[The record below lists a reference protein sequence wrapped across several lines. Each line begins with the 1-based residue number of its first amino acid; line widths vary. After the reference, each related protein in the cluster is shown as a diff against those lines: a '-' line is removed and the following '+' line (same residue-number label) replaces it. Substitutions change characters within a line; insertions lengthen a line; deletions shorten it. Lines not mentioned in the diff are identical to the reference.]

1 MMHWIDTY
9 VQPLS
14 AWIAQHPLLGTLAVF
29 VLALSESLP
38 VIGALVPGT
47 AIILAVA
54 GMAGLGYLPLIDV
67 LLAACLGAIAG
78 DAIAYLF
85 GHHYREHALKIW
97 PLSRFPQMVTAS
109 DAFFRKYGGTS
120 ILIARFTPGVRAF
133 VPTMAGVSGMPMV
146 RFFVANVTS
155 AIVWAASHVGPAAAA
170 GASLAALHQVS
181 GRLVA
186 VLAAVTL
193 LALILTWCMRRG
205 LTWGS
210 RWLTALQ
217 QRAHAALLG
226 RKGRIAAVLRD
237 LTHPAGGAAR
247 EVAFLGAILA
257 LSGVALFNIIE
268 DVLERGGLM
277 RADQAVS
284 TLVGGWRT
292 AWGDSIMIVITSLG
306 DTPVTALVAILAA
319 VWIYWHGERRL
330 ALGIIA
336 ALAATALFV
345 IGMKATM
352 HIPRPTALYSGADAF
367 SFPSGHATF
376 AAALYGVLGWV
387 LSRDLPSPWR
397 TALVAGLSTL
407 VAAIAVSRIYLQAH
421 WPSDVAAGLIF
432 GFALTS
438 AFAIA
443 FRQAQLAPIKP
454 RQLLL
459 AACATFLAV
468 GAAHAATSHAK
479 GLAMY
484 ATQSK
489 VQTVSTAD
497 WLQGGWRSLPARRID
512 LAGEREQP
520 VILQW
525 GGSIDELAHLL
536 KQMGWIEAVPLSLV
550 TAGRYLSSSTS
561 ATDLPVLPKLND
573 GRSPALTMIKA
584 SSRPDGRSVLFV
596 WPSSTVLSDQG
607 TLPVLVGV
615 VIDETLRHPAPMTTI
630 VSRGATPGTSA
641 ADDLT
646 RSLPHAMRVDG
657 AAGRLVLAH
666 P

>member
-9 VQPLS
+9 VQPLA

-38 VIGALVPGT
+38 AIGALVPGT

-54 GMAGLGYLPLIDV
+54 GLAGLGYLPLIDV
-67 LLAACLGAIAG
+67 LVAACLGAIAG

-97 PLSRFPQMVTAS
+97 PLSRFPQMVAAS
-109 DAFFRKYGGTS
+109 DVFFRKYGGAS
-120 ILIARFTPGVRAF
+120 ILVARFTPGVRAF
-133 VPTMAGVSGMPMV
+133 VPMIAGVSGMPMI
-146 RFFVANVTS
+146 RFFVANATS

-186 VLAAVTL
+186 VLAAVIV
-193 LALILTWCMRRG
+193 LAIILTWFMRRG

-210 RWLTALQ
+210 QWLTVVQ

-226 RKGRIAAVLRD
+226 RNGRVAAVLRD

-257 LSGVALFNIIE
+257 LSGVALFNLIE

-277 RADQAVS
+277 RADRAVS

-319 VWIYWHGERRL
+319 VWIYCHGERRL

-376 AAALYGVLGWV
+376 AAALYGVLGWI

-432 GFALTS
+432 GFALSS

-443 FRQAQLAPIKP
+443 FRQVQLAPIKP

-468 GAAHAATSHAK
+468 GAAHAATSHSK

-489 VQTVSTAD
+489 VQTVSTAE
-497 WLQGGWRSLPARRID
+497 WLQGGWRSLPVRRID

-525 GGSIDELAHLL
+525 GGSIGELAQLL
-536 KQMGWIEAVPLSLV
+536 KQRGWTESVPLSLA
-550 TAGRYLSSSTS
+550 TAGRYLSASTS
-561 ATDLPVLPKLND
+561 ATALPVLPKLND
-573 GRSPALTMIKA
+573 GRSPALIMIKA
-584 SSRPDGRSVLFV
+584 SSQPDRRSVLFV
-596 WPSSTVLSDQG
+596 WPSSTVLTDQG
-607 TLPVLVGV
+607 TQPVLVGV
-615 VIDETLRHPAPMTTI
+615 VIDETLRHPVPMTTI
-630 VSRGATPGTSA
+630 VSRVPTPGTRA
-641 ADDLT
+641 AEDFA
-646 RSLPHAMRVDG
+646 RSLPHALRVDG
-657 AAGRLVLAH
+657 AAGLLVLAH